1 MEGARTL
8 TMSTKELDRLEAL
21 GRVIERRLTQG
32 QAAAH
37 LSLASAKW
45 NDCAER
51 CVGLLFDTA
60 GLADRSCH
68 VFATFF
74 LLISTFLPS
83 SNLTDTVECSHS
95 RWFTNFTEAKMED
108 VVGRIKEWVVGS
120 IFLRVLLLGFLILL
134 LQIPILQIDDLIS
147 EREQTRQEAVSEV
160 AAMWGGSQ
168 TFAGPVL
175 VVPYRHLSGQEQG
188 WVMPEIRN
196 ACFLPD
202 QLEIQSSMATEVRRR
217 GIFEVPLFVANLGI
231 AGTFRRPDFSEWEV
245 DEENILWN
253 RAKLVVGVTDPR
265 AIQERVAMEF
275 AGRELV
281 FQPGN
286 GGALF
291 LGAGIHV
298 PIADLNE
305 LSQEGYPFSFSL
317 KLNGSDQMMFQPF
330 GEVTEVRMDSDWPHP
345 SFTGVYLPKTNK
357 VTDNGFNA
365 EWSVLHFGRNYPQ
378 KWTHTMMS
386 SQSVQGAEF
395 GVQLLS
401 PIGAYRMSR
410 RTVKYEF
417 LFTFLTFAAF
427 FLFEIFSKLK
437 VHSIQYLLIG
447 SALCLFYLLTL
458 SLSEHLGFEIA
469 YVLAAAAVVGL
480 ISIYCIQ
487 ILGRRAW
494 PLAAVLLVLFGFLFM
509 LLSLEDYSL
518 LIGSMGLFAIL
529 AVVMFLTRQVDWGRL
544 GNGVKE

>member
-1 MEGARTL
+1 
-8 TMSTKELDRLEAL
+8 
-21 GRVIERRLTQG
+21 
-32 QAAAH
+32 
-37 LSLASAKW
+37 
-45 NDCAER
+45 
-51 CVGLLFDTA
+51 
-60 GLADRSCH
+60 
-68 VFATFF
+68 
-74 LLISTFLPS
+74 
-83 SNLTDTVECSHS
+83 
-95 RWFTNFTEAKMED
+95 MED
-108 VVGRIKEWVVGS
+108 VVSRIREWVVGS

-134 LQIPILQIDDLIS
+134 LQIPILQIGHLIS

-175 VVPYRHLSGQEQG
+175 VVPIRHLSGQEQG
-188 WVMPEIRN
+188 WVVPEIAN

-202 QLEIQSSMATEVRRR
+202 QLEIRSAMATEVRRR
-217 GIFEVPLFVANLGI
+217 GIFEVPLFATNLGI
-231 AGTFRRPDFSEWEV
+231 AGTFHRPDFSAWDI
-245 DEENILWN
+245 DERNILWN
-253 RAKLVVGVTDPR
+253 RAKLVVGITDPR
-265 AIQERVAMEF
+265 AIQERLAMEF
-275 AGRELV
+275 AGREFV

-298 PIADLNE
+298 PISDLDALPRDN
-305 LSQEGYPFSFSL
+305 YPFSFSL

-330 GEVTEVRMDSDWPHP
+330 GEVTNVQMDSDWPHP
-345 SFTGVYLPKTNK
+345 SFTGGYLPKTNN
-357 VTDNGFNA
+357 VTDNGFSA

-378 KWTHTMMS
+378 KWISTTMS
-386 SQSVQGAEF
+386 PESLQGAEF
-395 GVQLLS
+395 GVELLS
-401 PIGAYRMSR
+401 PVDAYRMSR

-427 FLFEIFSKLK
+427 FLFEIFNRLK
-437 VHSIQYLLIG
+437 VHSIQYMLIG

-469 YVLAAAAVVGL
+469 YFLATAAVVGL
-480 ISIYCIQ
+480 VSLYCFQ

-518 LIGSMGLFAIL
+518 LIGSVGLFAIL
-529 AVVMFLTRQVDWGRL
+529 AAVMFLTRRVEWDRL
-544 GNGVKE
+544 GAGAKQ